1 MEGYSAL
8 MNGSFSSTPFAT
20 VSSTGNAIAL
30 MLRSYK
36 GLWLALLS
44 ILITMILLFSYLM
57 LMKKEMITDER
68 SQLGLMS
75 TAQLSLTG
83 SSLPLSAAHDIA
95 QQINTKYSALV
106 VPVNIHQGL
115 KCRFFTRTSYTK
127 EVKEMVDGYEE
138 WIDKKVNVWVP
149 NGEFTLELNQIDLS
163 VSRPL
168 FTLQRADSSLAK
180 PSLAKSP
187 LAKPSLAKS
196 RVLGHF
202 EVLEFAEDATRLALT
217 DTIRAQLDD
226 KSHYYVAYDKVEDSL
241 LGPLMYDKSS
251 DFFIVLAEEDLDE
264 ADLPLLANSEQ
275 KKVAFVNAI
284 YRHHLPFSPGAAIDQ
299 IQLDEYEYSFEEQ
312 QYNNKLMLNALLFDR
327 PLEHFIKVKN
337 GKVHDD
343 EQHWLDNPSRALFTE
358 ALFTKVFPNPFDYK
372 TLKFSCSDPTST
384 TKSMTRIASVYG
396 HYKLKPQAAVNPN
409 QVFVAYQGQSADVAR
424 VNRFLI
430 KDLGGMDGAIDAL
443 GFELKQHDDTID
455 WQLVHLNQQLKSYSL
470 FIYIIIATATSMA
483 AILSVLTLPLRK
495 IMAQELFLI
504 KLYGG
509 RYHFTVILCSLLLFV
524 VAVLLA
530 WGLGAVIMQYV
541 NQSILAPYNVPFMRF
556 DAEFFLWGC
565 LHVLVIWLAI
575 WGWVGA
581 GLAKIVNQYGITSG
595 G

>member
-1 MEGYSAL
+1 
-8 MNGSFSSTPFAT
+8 MNGSFSSTLSSTLFST
-20 VSSTGNAIAL
+20 VSAIGL
-30 MLRSYK
+30 LLRAYK

-75 TAQLSLTG
+75 TAQLSSTESNL
-83 SSLPLSAAHDIA
+83 SLGAAHDIA
-95 QQINTKYSALV
+95 QQINAEYGALV

-115 KCRFFTRTSYTK
+115 KCRFFTRTSYIK
-127 EVKEMVDGYEE
+127 EVKEMVDGFEE
-138 WIDKKVNVWVP
+138 WIDKKVNVWVA
-149 NGEFTLELNQIDLS
+149 NGEFTVELNQIDLS

-168 FTLQRADSSLAK
+168 FTLQRADSAL
-180 PSLAKSP
+180 
-187 LAKPSLAKS
+187 
-196 RVLGHF
+196 LGHF
-202 EVLEFAEDATRLALT
+202 EVLEFAEDATRLGLSNA
-217 DTIRAQLDD
+217 IRAQLDD
-226 KSHYYVAYDKVEDSL
+226 KSHYYFSYDKVEGML
-241 LGPLMYDKSS
+241 LGPLLYDKSS
-251 DFFIVLAEEDLDE
+251 DFFMVLAEEDLDE
-264 ADLPLLANSEQ
+264 ANLPLLAKSEET
-275 KKVAFVNAI
+275 KAAFVNAI
-284 YRHHLPFSPGAAIDQ
+284 YHHHLPFSPGAAIDQ

-327 PLEHFIKVKN
+327 PLVRG
-337 GKVHDD
+337 GKVHD

-372 TLKFSCSDPTST
+372 TLKFSCTDT
-384 TKSMTRIASVYG
+384 TATVTAKSMTRIASVYG
-396 HYKLKPQAAVNPN
+396 HYKLKPQAGVNPN
-409 QVFVAYQGQSADVAR
+409 QVFVAYQGKSFEAAR

-430 KDLGGMDGAIDAL
+430 KDLGGMDKAVDAL
-443 GFELKQHDDTID
+443 GTELNQHDSTIN
-455 WQLVHLNQQLKSYSL
+455 WQLVYLNQQLKSYSL
-470 FIYIIIATATSMA
+470 FIFIIIATAASMT
-483 AILSVLTLPLRK
+483 AILLVLTLPLRK
-495 IMAQELFLI
+495 IMVQELFLI

-509 RYHFTVILCSLLLFV
+509 RYHLTVMLCSLLLFV
-524 VAVLLA
+524 VAVFLA

-556 DAEFFLWGC
+556 DAGFFIWGC
-565 LHVLVIWLAI
+565 LHVLAIWLLI

>member
-1 MEGYSAL
+1 
-8 MNGSFSSTPFAT
+8 MNSTFT
-20 VSSTGNAIAL
+20 AIGL
-30 MLRSYK
+30 LLRAYK

-83 SSLPLSAAHDIA
+83 SSLSLSAAHDIA
-95 QQINTKYSALV
+95 RQINAEHGALV

-149 NGEFTLELNQIDLS
+149 NGEFTVELNQIDLS

-168 FTLQRADSSLAK
+168 FTLLRADSTLAE
-180 PSLAKSP
+180 L
-187 LAKPSLAKS
+187 SLAKS
-196 RVLGHF
+196 RALGHF
-202 EVLEFAEDATRLALT
+202 EVLEFAEDATRLGLT
-217 DTIRAQLDD
+217 DAIRAQLDD
-226 KSHYYVAYDKVEDSL
+226 KSHYYVGYDKVEGLL
-241 LGPLMYDKSS
+241 LGPLVYDKSS
-251 DFFIVLAEEDLDE
+251 DFFMVLAEEDLDE
-264 ADLPLLANSEQ
+264 ANLPLLAKSEET
-275 KKVAFVNAI
+275 KAAFVNAI
-284 YRHHLPFSPGAAIDQ
+284 YYHHLPFSPGAAIDQ
-299 IQLDEYEYSFEEQ
+299 IQLDEYEYSFEQQ
-312 QYNNKLMLNALLFDR
+312 QYNNKLMLNALLFDH
-327 PLEHFIKVKN
+327 PLERG
-337 GKVHDD
+337 GKVHD

-372 TLKFSCSDPTST
+372 TLKFSCTDT
-384 TKSMTRIASVYG
+384 TATITAKKSMTRIASVYG
-396 HYKLKPQAAVNPN
+396 HYQLKPQAAVNPN
-409 QVFVAYQGQSADVAR
+409 QIFVAYQDKSFKAAR

-430 KDLGGMDGAIDAL
+430 KDLGGMDGAIDSL
-443 GFELKQHDDTID
+443 GTELKQHDSKIN

-470 FIYIIIATATSMA
+470 FIYIIIATVASMT

-495 IMAQELFLI
+495 IMVQELFLI

-509 RYHFTVILCSLLLFV
+509 RYHLTVMCCCLLLFV

-530 WGLGAVIMQYV
+530 WGLGVVIMQYV

-556 DAEFFLWGC
+556 DAGFFIWGC
-565 LHVLVIWLAI
+565 LHVLVIWLVI